1 MTTHP
6 QTGELSSKSGN
17 MSLALGADPSLT
29 ADNKAVQQQGPV
41 RGDDTAHPKHTSAA
55 TGTDGSDGSV

>member
-1 MTTHP
+1 MTTPP
-6 QTGELSSKSGN
+6 QTGALSSKSGN
-17 MSLALGADPSLT
+17 MPLALGADPTLT
-29 ADNKAVQQQGPV
+29 DKAVQQQGPV